1 MQPNLYVIGNS
12 LQFLQLSVCAHV
24 LQVWSDLSRDVLSIV
39 LSDLSCVLF
48 CQIWRP
54 VCNHFDG
61 MVKDFNF
68 GTLLRYCGHDTERMY
83 LYTLAQ

>member
-12 LQFLQLSVCAHV
+12 LQFLQLSLCAHV

-68 GTLLRYCGHDTERMY
+68 GTLLRYCGHDTERTY